1 MLSSVARTCRASPL
15 ARNAL
20 AAPSRPF
27 AAPSSIARRSVTTD
41 AASSHAERENVPK
54 DDDTPFEVKLSDES
68 FETYELDPPPYTLEV
83 TKRMLKQMYYDMAS
97 IRRMEMAADSL
108 YKQKKIRGFCHLS
121 TGQEAVAAGI
131 EHAIT
136 KEDSVI
142 TAYRCHGF
150 ALMRGGTVKSI
161 IGELL
166 GRREGIAYG
175 KGGSMHMFAT
185 GFYGGNGIVGAQV
198 PVGAGLGF
206 ANQYLGKDNATICL
220 YGDGASNQGQVF
232 EAFNMAKL
240 WNLPVLF
247 GCENN
252 KYGMGTAA
260 NRAAA
265 LTDYYKRGQYIPG
278 LKVNGM
284 DVLAVKAAVQYGKQ
298 YTVAGNGPLVLEY
311 VTYRYG
317 GHSMSDP
324 GTTYRVS
331 DGPPVSSCDRLKP
344 LQTREEIQRMRSTND
359 PIAGLK
365 QKLLD
370 WGVTSEEELKAID
383 KEARAYVDAEVA
395 EAEKMA
401 APEPTAKILFEDIY
415 VRGSEPDFMRGRV
428 PEENH
433 YYDK

>member
-1 MLSSVARTCRASPL
+1 MFSRLVRARSAAQLGRFPSSVV
-15 ARNAL
+15 
-20 AAPSRPF
+20 
-27 AAPSSIARRSVTTD
+27 RRSVTTN
-41 AASSHAERENVPK
+41 AASAHAEDVPAE
-54 DDDTPFEVKLSDES
+54 DDKPFTIKLSDES

-83 TKRMLKQMYYDMAS
+83 TKKDLKQMYRDMVS
-97 IRRMEMAADSL
+97 IRRMEMASDRL
-108 YKQKKIRGFCHLS
+108 YKEKKIRGFCHLS
-121 TGQEAVAAGI
+121 TGQEAVAVGI
-131 EHAIT
+131 EHALHR
-136 KEDSVI
+136 EDKLI

-150 ALMRGGTVKSI
+150 AYMRGGSIKSI
-161 IGELL
+161 VGELL

-175 KGGSMHMFAT
+175 KGGSMHMFAP

-198 PVGAGLGF
+198 PVGAGLAF
-206 ANQYLGKDNATICL
+206 AQQYEGKQNATVCL

-240 WNLPVLF
+240 WNLPVIF

-265 LTDYYKRGQYIPG
+265 MTDYYKRGQYIPG

-284 DVLAVKAAVQYGKQ
+284 DVLAIKAAVKYGRE
-298 YTVAGNGPLVLEY
+298 YTLAGHGPLVYEY

-324 GTTYRVS
+324 GTTYR
-331 DGPPVSSCDRLKP
+331 
-344 LQTREEIQRMRSTND
+344 TREEIQRMRSTND

-370 WGVTSEEELKAID
+370 WNVTTEEELKGID
-383 KEARAYVDAEVA
+383 KEARSFVDSEVA
-395 EAEKMA
+395 EAEKMPVPDA
-401 APEPTAKILFEDIY
+401 TPRILFEDIY
-415 VRGSEPDFMRGRV
+415 VRGSEPLWMRGRTAD
-428 PEENH
+428 ETF
-433 YYDK
+433 YY